1 MTTSQK
7 AYIALVK
14 RPIEFLGALVHGSN
28 NISWTKK
35 FEYDKRVFVV

>member
-14 RPIEFLGALVHGSN
+14 RPIGFLGALVE
-28 NISWTKK
+28 NIVLYIILWSINL
-35 FEYDKRVFVV
+35 